1 MKSFIAAC
9 VALALTVAAGIA
21 SSVVICRT
29 ADGLSKMAE
38 ALPPAGDALA
48 DGADALKRIDG
59 IGSFWEGKRRAA
71 SVFVGERE
79 AAAVTAAVGS
89 LRAAVLS
96 GDAGEYGS
104 AREALLAA
112 ARDLRFVARFGV

>member
-1 MKSFIAAC
+1 MKSFITAC

-38 ALPPAGDALA
+38 ALPPAGETLA

-59 IGSFWEGKRRAA
+59 IGSFWEGKRRAPPFCPGTRA
-71 SVFVGERE
+71 S
-79 AAAVTAAVGS
+79 TAPPGRRFSPPPATCVS
-89 LRAAVLS
+89 WQDS
-96 GDAGEYGS
+96 GYDNEGT
-104 AREALLAA
+104 
-112 ARDLRFVARFGV
+112 F